1 MTSAVILDLR
11 KEELER
17 EFFEPSRELAERIA
31 SKKSEARKKESIQA
45 YTLLAFSYKKLF
57 GNELPEVAFADSGKP
72 CLKES
77 NIKISISHTDG
88 LCAVAFSKNNVGIDA
103 EKSESFK
110 EKQHLIDRFV
120 NKDLQNNLNSGNN
133 STEQVSFYTVKEN
146 ELVALDV
153 SEERNTTAERSRE
166 AARLW
171 TSLEALLKT
180 RDGFADIKRIN
191 EIAKSALVKTVYHD
205 GFVITVA
212 HEK

>member
-11 KEELER
+11 KEELKSETFPFSQ
-17 EFFEPSRELAERIA
+17 EQNKRIA
-31 SKKSEARKKESIQA
+31 SKKTEHGKKESIQA
-45 YTLLAFSYKKLF
+45 YALLAFAYKKLF
-57 GNELPEVAFADSGKP
+57 GKELPEVVFTDSGKP
-72 CLKES
+72 YLKES
-77 NIKISISHTDG
+77 NFKISISHTG
-88 LCAVAFSKNNVGIDA
+88 ELCAVAFSKADVGIDI
-103 EKSESFK
+103 EKCESFE

-120 NKDLQNNLNSGNN
+120 NKDLQNNLNNGNN

-153 SEERNTTAERSRE
+153 SEERYSTAERSRE

-180 RDGFADIKRIN
+180 RDGFADIKRVN
-191 EIAKSALVKTVYHD
+191 EIAKSTLIKTVYHD

-212 HEK
+212 HKK